1 MNQPQ
6 PGIPGAQPGTPAE
19 RRLIFPSARTG
30 ILAGSNSEVLAG
42 LRDSLSLSSAQCLPT
57 VREAVAKAPL
67 TARAS
72 EHIAIFRRDIESIL
86 TGKDS
91 RLLVIAGPCSLH
103 DLQAATTFAER
114 FAELQREVSSSMLL
128 VMRGMFEKPRSSVGW
143 KGFVHQPDVTGAPDM
158 AGAITQLRTFFAS
171 CADLGVPMAAEALDP
186 ALQLYFIDALSYL
199 TIGARTTESQVH
211 RQMASLFKLPVGFK
225 NPTSGDLKIAV
236 DSIHAAASPQPAV
249 LADPDGCPL
258 QVMSNGNS
266 LAHIVLRGGLNR
278 SNYSPHDISA
288 AQAEISERSRITGLS
303 LLDAIVVDCSHGNSE
318 RDYLRQPLVFQHCIE
333 RLCDP
338 TETRVR
344 SLRGLMLEAN
354 LEPGKQLLKA
364 GPLDPKVSVT
374 DACIGFETLRAVLLS
389 AHESLTARN

>member
-1 MNQPQ
+1 
-6 PGIPGAQPGTPAE
+6 
-19 RRLIFPSARTG
+19 
-30 ILAGSNSEVLAG
+30 
-42 LRDSLSLSSAQCLPT
+42 
-57 VREAVAKAPL
+57 
-67 TARAS
+67 
-72 EHIAIFRRDIESIL
+72 
-86 TGKDS
+86 
-91 RLLVIAGPCSLH
+91 
-103 DLQAATTFAER
+103 
-114 FAELQREVSSSMLL
+114 MLL